1 MDNISS
7 CFEAYYNKLYTQSE
21 LNNDDQAETL
31 LAGLDL
37 PTVTDGQN
45 KSLKA
50 AITSEELSRAISG
63 LKTNKS
69 PGPDGYTAEWYKV
82 FKEPLTLLLLR
93 AFNWVLQTGETCPP
107 PPGEKQ

>member
-1 MDNISS
+1 MDDISS
-7 CFEAYYNKLYTQSE
+7 CFDAYYKKLYTQSE

-37 PTVTDGQN
+37 PTVTDSQN

-50 AITSEELSRAISG
+50 AITGEELSRAIAG
-63 LKTNKS
+63 LKINKS

-82 FKEPLTLLLLR
+82 LKEPLIPILLR
-93 AFNWVLQTGETCPP
+93 AFN
-107 PPGEKQ
+107 